1 MRIDGQEE
9 SSNIEDR
16 RGQRSR
22 MPGGKG
28 GGIIGLIIVL
38 IGAYYGVDLSGV
50 VGAGNV
56 SGSAQTSTLSSEQET
71 HLHKVASV
79 TLRSTEKV
87 WASYF
92 AQHNAQYKP
101 TIMAL
106 YTGGTHTAC
115 GTGQATMGP
124 FYCPGDQKIYLDLS
138 FYEDMKNKLGAGGDA
153 AFAYVIA
160 HEVGHHIQNITGTL
174 PKVHQAQQ
182 NARSQKEANA
192 LSVKLELQA
201 DCYAGVWAARANQK
215 HQILEDG
222 DIQEGLN
229 AAHKIGDDYLQ
240 KSSQGYAVPDSFT
253 HGSSEQ
259 RMRWF
264 KQGLQSGDPNSCNTF
279 SNQAI

>member
-87 WASYF
+87 
-92 AQHNAQYKP
+92 
-101 TIMAL
+101 
-106 YTGGTHTAC
+106 
-115 GTGQATMGP
+115 
-124 FYCPGDQKIYLDLS
+124 
-138 FYEDMKNKLGAGGDA
+138 
-153 AFAYVIA
+153 
-160 HEVGHHIQNITGTL
+160 
-174 PKVHQAQQ
+174 
-182 NARSQKEANA
+182 
-192 LSVKLELQA
+192 
-201 DCYAGVWAARANQK
+201 
-215 HQILEDG
+215 
-222 DIQEGLN
+222 
-229 AAHKIGDDYLQ
+229 
-240 KSSQGYAVPDSFT
+240 
-253 HGSSEQ
+253 
-259 RMRWF
+259 
-264 KQGLQSGDPNSCNTF
+264 
-279 SNQAI
+279 